1 MTLNNAQS
9 LRIGIIGFGQVGQAM
24 AAVLNQEHPV
34 NVFDLRTELCQAH
47 PLVQENKARLASS
60 VADLV
65 ASSDVVILSL
75 PTPAASLAVAR
86 QIVPE
91 VRPGLVVIETSTVT
105 PHDVFALDELLKA
118 GGARVV
124 DAAVIG
130 GIHALTKG
138 QAVFL
143 VGATKDEQAAETI
156 VLEKLA
162 AEIFYLNRQG
172 GGMRAK
178 LVANAVSHGVYVVL
192 AEAMAVGAAQD
203 IPMDVIYR
211 LLNRESGL
219 SRPLTHRIG
228 ERLFNG
234 NFAGGMSTANA
245 LKDSRLFLETAHE
258 LKVPVF
264 AIQAAHSVYQVAA
277 GEGMATD
284 DYAIVAT
291 LWEKWVGLNLR
302 TEVAP

>member
-1 MTLNNAQS
+1 MTHSNAPS
-9 LRIGIIGFGQVGQAM
+9 LRLGIIGFGQVGQAM
-24 AAVLNQEHPV
+24 AAVLTQSHAV
-34 NVFDLRTELCQAH
+34 SVFDLRTDECAAH
-47 PLVQENKARLASS
+47 PLVHDGRLKLASS
-60 VADLV
+60 ATDLV

-75 PTPAASLAVAR
+75 PTPEASRAVAE
-86 QIVPE
+86 QIAAA
-91 VRPGLVVIETSTVT
+91 VRPAMVVIETSTVT
-105 PHDVFALDELLKA
+105 PQDVFALDQLLSP

-130 GIHALTKG
+130 GIHALSKG

-143 VGATKDEQAAETI
+143 VGGTKVDSAPETA

-203 IPMDVIYR
+203 IPMDVLYR

-228 ERLFNG
+228 ERLFKG
-234 NFAGGMSTANA
+234 DFTGGMSTANA

-264 AIQAAHSVYQVAA
+264 AIQAAHSVYEVAA
-277 GEGMATD
+277 GEGMSGD

-291 LWEKWVGLNLR
+291 LWERWLGLKLR
-302 TEVAP
+302 TEATS